1 MNYKE
6 KYMKFWKISGPEY
19 NENCV
24 YMITTSDC
32 RYDELI
38 ADLDKIFST
47 PDEASYFIE
56 EITRTEFDNATITW

>member
-1 MNYKE
+1 
-6 KYMKFWKISGPEY
+6 MKFWKISGPEY

-47 PDEASYFIE
+47 SDEASYFIE